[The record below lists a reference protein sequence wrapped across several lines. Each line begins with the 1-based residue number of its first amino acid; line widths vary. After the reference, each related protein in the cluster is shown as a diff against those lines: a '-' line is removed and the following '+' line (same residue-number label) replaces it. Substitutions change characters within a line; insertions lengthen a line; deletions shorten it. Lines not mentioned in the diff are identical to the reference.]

1 MLSLFLGFIKHI
13 FFTIVEEVVIGFV
26 EMSL

>member
-1 MLSLFLGFIKHI
+1 MLTLFLGFIKHI

-26 EMSL
+26 SLSL